1 MDWGQHSFGCCKW
14 SFGPAAPC
22 YFERQQAY
30 AWSCR
35 LASLIFA
42 GIGQLLRTRLV
53 LLNEEDAAVLLYQSV
68 PKLYYFV
75 SAAAFFSAFVQN
87 CCALLYESG
96 STKKQLA
103 LVSCFIKGISA
114 YVDLL
119 LASGSGVIIL
129 DSSGQP

>member
-1 MDWGQHSFGCCKW
+1 M
-14 SFGPAAPC
+14 
-22 YFERQQAY
+22 
-30 AWSCR
+30 
-35 LASLIFA
+35 IFA

-53 LLNEEDAAVLLYQSV
+53 LVNEEDAAVLLYQSV

-87 CCALLYESG
+87 CCALLYEAG

-119 LASGSGVIIL
+119 LASGSGVIVL

>member
-1 MDWGQHSFGCCKW
+1 V
-14 SFGPAAPC
+14 
-22 YFERQQAY
+22 
-30 AWSCR
+30 
-35 LASLIFA
+35 LFA
-42 GIGQLLRTRLV
+42 GTGQV
-53 LLNEEDAAVLLYQSV
+53 LCTQLSLTNDSEASVLLYQEV

-87 CCALLYESG
+87 CCALIYEAG

-119 LASGSGVIIL
+119 LASGNGAIIL
-129 DSSGQP
+129 DSAGNP